1 MTVPTATDHAS
12 RDIDHIHS
20 SAYFLKAFNAALL
33 RCSGVAHSGGRFCA
47 FVIFKSSLLYRSKRP
62 SFFIWSSI
70 A

>member
-1 MTVPTATDHAS
+1 MITRVTGDRS
-12 RDIDHIHS
+12 RSLIR
-20 SAYFLKAFNAALL
+20 YFPKAFIAALL

>member
-1 MTVPTATDHAS
+1 MITRVTGHRS
-12 RDIDHIHS
+12 RSLIR
-20 SAYFLKAFNAALL
+20 YFPKAFNAALL